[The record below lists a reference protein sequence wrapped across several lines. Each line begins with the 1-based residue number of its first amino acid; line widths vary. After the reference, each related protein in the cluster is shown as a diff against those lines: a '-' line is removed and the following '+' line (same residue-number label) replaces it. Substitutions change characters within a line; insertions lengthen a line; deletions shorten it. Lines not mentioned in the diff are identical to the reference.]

1 VSGCLTI
8 CVKGTLLC
16 IAVGTFNFV
25 ASAICFKLSFIYF
38 FKLEL
43 FKELV
48 FCAIIDPFIMDNIE
62 YM

>member
-1 VSGCLTI
+1 MHCSWNFLFCTI
-8 CVKGTLLC
+8 SYL
-16 IAVGTFNFV
+16 F
-25 ASAICFKLSFIYF
+25 FKVLSIL

-62 YM
+62 YI